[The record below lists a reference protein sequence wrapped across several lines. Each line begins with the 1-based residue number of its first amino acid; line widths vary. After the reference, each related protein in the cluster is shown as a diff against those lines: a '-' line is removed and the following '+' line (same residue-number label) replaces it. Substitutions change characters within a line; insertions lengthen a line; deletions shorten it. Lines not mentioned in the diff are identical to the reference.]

1 VDMVTG
7 RTVVPGSATGRLL
20 RLTRPISFWGGV
32 DPVEG
37 TIVDPRHPQYGA
49 SIAGTVLAIP
59 STVGSS
65 SSSAIMLELI
75 REGRAPAAMLL
86 GEVDAILA
94 LGVVV
99 AQELDYT
106 PIPIVEVAMSAL
118 ARFPDGAMVDV
129 GGAGEIRMAPSGPG

>member
-1 VDMVTG
+1 MVMG
-7 RTVVPGSATGRLL
+7 RTVVPGSGTGRLL
-20 RLTRPISFWGGV
+20 RLTSPISFWGGI

-37 TIVDPRHPQYGA
+37 TIVDPRHPQHGA

-99 AQELDYT
+99 AQELDYA

-118 ARFPDGAMVDV
+118 ERFPDGATVDV
-129 GGAGEIRMAPSGPG
+129 GGAGEIRMAPSGQG